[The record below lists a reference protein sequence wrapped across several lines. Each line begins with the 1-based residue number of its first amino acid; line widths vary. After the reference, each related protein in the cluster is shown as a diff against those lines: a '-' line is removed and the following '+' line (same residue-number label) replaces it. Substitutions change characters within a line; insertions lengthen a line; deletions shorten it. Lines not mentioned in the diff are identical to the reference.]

1 MVTQSAP
8 IGKHVLPMTGA
19 AKNSDIEAVFIHG
32 AAVRLDGKGVLLLG
46 PSASGKSDLALRLI
60 DAGASLIA
68 DDQVRLEVR
77 NDRLHAGPHDRLK
90 GLINLR
96 GIGIL
101 RLPFEEGLL
110 DLAVDLI
117 SPEGLSDPLPPPK
130 TASWLGVDL
139 PKISLDPNAASAVAR
154 VRLVLAAERVC

>member
-19 AKNSDIEAVFIHG
+19 AKNNDTDAVFVHG
-32 AAVRLDGKGVLLLG
+32 AAVRLGGKGVLLLG

-60 DAGASLIA
+60 DVGASLIA

-77 NDRLHAGPHDRLK
+77 NDRLYAGPHARLK

-101 RLPFEEGLL
+101 RLPFEEGGL

-117 SPEGLSDPLPPPK
+117 SPEGLPDPLPLPE
-130 TASWLGVDL
+130 TASWLGIDL
-139 PKISLDPNAASAVAR
+139 PKISLDPKAASAVAR
-154 VRLVLAAERVC
+154 IRMVLAVERVF